1 MTVKS
6 WWLWYNFSMKKT
18 TELPQSLQESH
29 ALILAQKEEIEQLHT
44 RYREVLEQFKLAQQ
58 RKFARSSESNVLQ
71 IELQFDEADSLPVEE
86 LPKEENTITVTYT
99 RGKPKRRA
107 LPDHLPREVIEY
119 DISEQD
125 KQCACGCLKQR
136 IGEEVTE
143 QLDIV
148 PAQLK
153 VIKHVRPK
161 YACNRCDESISIAP
175 MPKMFLP
182 KSMATPSLVAHTIVS
197 KYQDHLPLYRQEK
210 IWQRMGIEIARNT
223 VCGWIIA
230 AAEVCLPMRQ
240 VMMGTLIASGYVQAD
255 ETPVQVM
262 DEPNR
267 KNTSV
272 SYMWLYRS
280 AKPDKKIV
288 LFDYRETR
296 QAAWPK
302 EMLLGFKGHLQT
314 DGYKGYD
321 WVDNESDI
329 VHLGCM
335 AHARRPFV
343 ELVKLTKTTGKSH
356 QAVAYFQKLYAIEK
370 VAREGKY
377 TSAQRFE
384 LRLEKAK
391 PILDEMK
398 AWLNQSLRHAVPQ
411 SKLSNALIY
420 MHDRWLELTNY
431 LTDGALEIDNNGAE
445 NQIRP
450 FALGRKNWLFSGS
463 PRGAHA
469 SALFY
474 SLIATAVSND
484 WNPFDYL
491 RYLFENIRGCKTND
505 DYAKLLPF
513 NIISKTN

>member
-1 MTVKS
+1 
-6 WWLWYNFSMKKT
+6 MKKT
-18 TELPQSLQESH
+18 KELPTSVPELQ
-29 ALILAQKEEIEQLHT
+29 AIVLAQNEEIARLHA
-44 RYREVLEQFKLAQQ
+44 RYIDALEQFKLAQQ
-58 RKFARSSESNVLQ
+58 RRFARSSESNVLQ
-71 IELQFDEADSLPVEE
+71 LQLDLQFDEADAVPVEE
-86 LPKEENTITVTYT
+86 LPTEDNTITVTYT
-99 RGKPKRRA
+99 RSKPKRRP
-107 LPDHLPREVIEY
+107 LPDNLPREVIEH
-119 DISEQD
+119 DISDAD

-136 IGEEVTE
+136 IGEEITE
-143 QLDIV
+143 QLEVV

-153 VIKHVRPK
+153 VIQHVRPK
-161 YACNRCDESISIAP
+161 YACNRCDEGVSIAP
-175 MPKMFLP
+175 MPKLFLP

-210 IWQRMGIEIARNT
+210 IWQRSGIDMPRNT
-223 VCGWIIA
+223 ICGWIVA
-230 AAEVCLPMRQ
+230 AYEVCMPMRAA
-240 VMMGTLIASGYVQAD
+240 MMSTLIASDYVQAD
-255 ETPVQVM
+255 ETPLQVM

-280 AKPDKKIV
+280 ARPDKKIV

-296 QAAWPK
+296 HAVWPK
-302 EMLLGFKGHLQT
+302 EMLLGFKGYLQT

-321 WVDNESDI
+321 WIDDEDGI
-329 VHLGCM
+329 IHLGCM

-370 VAREGKY
+370 IAREGKF
-377 TSAQRFE
+377 TPKQRFD
-384 LRLEKAK
+384 LRIEKSK
-391 PILDEMK
+391 PILDEMRV
-398 AWLNQSLRHAVPQ
+398 WLTESLRHAVPK
-411 SKLSNALIY
+411 SKLCNALLY

-431 LTDGALEIDNNGAE
+431 LTDGSLEIDNNGAE

-463 PRGAHA
+463 PRGANA

-474 SLIATAVSND
+474 SLIATASAND

-491 RYLFENIRGCKTND
+491 RYLFENIRSCKTD
-505 DYAKLLPF
+505 DDFILLLPF
-513 NIISKTN
+513 NIISKSS

>member
-1 MTVKS
+1 
-6 WWLWYNFSMKKT
+6 MKKT
-18 TELPQSLQESH
+18 INIPVSIEEKD
-29 ALILAQKEEIEQLHT
+29 ALILAQQEEIERLHD
-44 RYREVLEQFKLAQQ
+44 RYRQVLEQFKLAQQ

-71 IELQFDEADSLPVEE
+71 MELQFDEADSLPVEE
-86 LPKEENTITVTYT
+86 LPQEENTTITITYT
-99 RGKPKRRA
+99 RNKPKRHA
-107 LPDHLPREVIEY
+107 LPDNLPREVIEH
-119 DISEQD
+119 DVPEHE

-136 IGEEVTE
+136 IGEEITE
-143 QLDIV
+143 QLEFI

-153 VIKHVRPK
+153 VIAHVRPK
-161 YACNRCDESISIAP
+161 YACNRCDEGVSIAP
-175 MPKMFLP
+175 MPKLFLP
-182 KSMATPSLVAHTIVS
+182 KSMATPSLIAHTLVS

-210 IWQRMGIEIARNT
+210 IWQRMGIDIPRNT
-223 VCGWIIA
+223 VCGWIMA
-230 AAEVCLPMRQ
+230 AAEVCMPMKDALIRAF
-240 VMMGTLIASGYVQAD
+240 IASGYVQAD
-255 ETPVQVM
+255 ETPLQVM

-280 AKPDKKIV
+280 AAPDKKV
-288 LFDYRETR
+288 VVFDYRETR
-296 QAAWPK
+296 QALWPK
-302 EMLLGFKGHLQT
+302 EILNGFKGYLQT

-321 WVDNESDI
+321 WVDDDPNI
-329 VHLGCM
+329 IHLGCM

-343 ELVKLTKTTGKSH
+343 ELVKLAKTTGKSH

-377 TSAQRFE
+377 TPEQRFI

-398 AWLNQSLRHAVPQ
+398 EWLIQSLKHAVPQ
-411 SKLSNALIY
+411 SKLSNSLIY
-420 MHDRWLELTNY
+420 MHERWTELTNY
-431 LTDGALEIDNNGAE
+431 LIDGILEMDNNGAE

-474 SLIATAVSND
+474 SLIATAVANG
-484 WNPFDYL
+484 WNPFNYL
-491 RYLFENIRGCKTND
+491 RHVFENIRSCKTHD
-505 DYAKLLPF
+505 DYTNLLPF
-513 NIISKTN
+513 NIISITS

>member
-1 MTVKS
+1 
-6 WWLWYNFSMKKT
+6 MKKT
-18 TELPQSLQESH
+18 FELPASMEEKD
-29 ALILAQKEEIEQLHT
+29 ALILAQQEEIERLNA
-44 RYREVLEQFKLAQQ
+44 RYRETLEQFKLAQQ
-58 RKFARSSESNVLQ
+58 RRFARSSESNVLQ
-71 IELQFDEADSLPVEE
+71 LPLDLQFDEADSVPVEE

-99 RGKPKRRA
+99 RNKPKRRP
-107 LPDHLPREVIEY
+107 LPDNLPREVIEH
-119 DISEQD
+119 DISDAD

-143 QLDIV
+143 QLEVV

-153 VIKHVRPK
+153 VIQHVRPK
-161 YACNRCDESISIAP
+161 YACNRCDESVSIAP
-175 MPKMFLP
+175 MPKLFLP
-182 KSMATPSLVAHTIVS
+182 KSMATPSLIAHTIVS

-210 IWQRMGIEIARNT
+210 IWQRTGIDMPRNT
-223 VCGWIIA
+223 VCGWIMSS
-230 AAEVCLPMRQ
+230 AEVCMPMREA
-240 VMMGTLIASGYVQAD
+240 LIAMLTASGYVQAD

-267 KNTSV
+267 KNTST

-280 AKPDKKIV
+280 AKPDKPVI

-296 QAAWPK
+296 QADWPK
-302 EMLLGFKGHLQT
+302 EILHDYKGYLQT

-321 WVDNESDI
+321 WVDEKSDI
-329 VHLGCM
+329 IHLGCM

-343 ELVKLTKTTGKSH
+343 ELVKLSKNTGKSH

-370 VAREGKY
+370 IAREGKY
-377 TSAQRFE
+377 TAAQRFN

-391 PILDEMK
+391 PILDEMRT
-398 AWLNQSLRHAVPQ
+398 WLTESLRHAVPQ

-420 MHDRWLELTNY
+420 MHDRWHELTNY
-431 LTDGALEIDNNGAE
+431 LTNGELEIDNNGAE

-474 SLIATAVSND
+474 SLLATSVAND
-484 WNPFDYL
+484 WNPFEYL
-491 RYLFENIRGCKTND
+491 RYVFDNIRPCKTID
-505 DYAKLLPF
+505 DYTALLPF
-513 NIISKTN
+513 NIISKLN

>member
-1 MTVKS
+1 
-6 WWLWYNFSMKKT
+6 MKKT
-18 TELPQSLQESH
+18 TDLPTSIPELQ
-29 ALILAQKEEIEQLHT
+29 AMILAQLEEIESLKAQ
-44 RYREVLEQFKLAQQ
+44 YRRMLEQFKLAQQ
-58 RKFARSSESNVLQ
+58 RKFARSSESNPLQ
-71 IELQFDEADSLPVEE
+71 LQLDLRFDEADSVPVAE
-86 LPKEENTITVTYT
+86 LPQEENTVTITYT
-99 RGKPKRRA
+99 RNKPKRRT
-107 LPDHLPREVIEY
+107 LPDNLPREVIEH
-119 DISEQD
+119 DISELD

-143 QLDIV
+143 QLEVI

-153 VIKHVRPK
+153 VIQHVRFK
-161 YACNRCDESISIAP
+161 YACNRCDEGVSIAP
-175 MPKMFLP
+175 MPRLFLP
-182 KSMATPSLVAHTIVS
+182 KSMATPSLVAYTIIN

-210 IWQRMGIEIARNT
+210 IWHRMGVEMGRNT
-223 VCGWIIA
+223 ICGWIMA
-230 AAEVCLPMRQ
+230 AAEACMPMRG
-240 VMMGTLIASGYVQAD
+240 VLMNTIRASGYVQAD

-267 KNTSV
+267 KNTSL

-280 AKPDKKIV
+280 AKPDKKVI

-296 QAAWPK
+296 QAIWPK
-302 EMLLGFKGHLQT
+302 EMLDDYKGHLQT

-321 WVDNESDI
+321 WVDDAPDI
-329 VHLGCM
+329 IHLGCM

-343 ELVKLTKTTGKSH
+343 ELVKLAKTTGKSH

-370 VAREGKY
+370 ISRDGKY
-377 TSAQRFE
+377 TPAQRFE
-384 LRLEKAK
+384 LRLAK
-391 PILDEMK
+391 GMPILDEMK
-398 AWLNQSLRHAVPQ
+398 KWLDESRQYAVPQ
-411 SKLSNALIY
+411 SKLSDALNY
-420 MHDRWLELTNY
+420 MHNRWQELINY
-431 LTDGALEIDNNGAE
+431 LTDGTLEIDNNGAE

-474 SLIATAVSND
+474 SLIATAVAND

-491 RYLFENIRGCKTND
+491 RYLFENIRACKVQD

-513 NIISKTN
+513 NIISKNS